1 MAWMH
6 DELMPIS
13 GLARDGQ
20 LGGWAATL
28 IDALDTLWIMGFREE
43 FASAIK
49 DIERIDFGYSGLDRV
64 NVFETNI
71 RYLGGFLSAY
81 ELSGEQRLLKKAK
94 EVGEALYHAFDT
106 PNHMPVTRWDFR
118 GAGEGKKQVADEVK
132 GAKLVSVMQLTF
144 LARVTCRVRLHEYGV
159 YSSFPAH
166 R

>member
-43 FASAIK
+43 FTSAIK
-49 DIERIDFGYSGLDRV
+49 DVESIDFGHTGLDRV

-71 RYLGGFLSAY
+71 RYLGGLLSAF

-118 GAGEGKKQVADEVK
+118 GAGEGREQVADEVK
-132 GAKLVSVMQLTF
+132 RCTTRLPTQLTF
-144 LARVTCRVRLHEYGV
+144 LARTAC
-159 YSSFPAH
+159 
-166 R
+166 